1 MIIMRPF
8 VVGLSY
14 DKLTLFHMTVL
25 LLSFSLISSFRSI
38 PFSQPK
44 LYRHHHHS
52 HDSHHLY
59 HYHDMKSITCKIN
72 RLRQSIYSASIDD
85 ASYNNQSSSTILLSS
100 ITLSTLPLVSIDFN
114 STTSDALIP
123 SSTITPSTNTATT
136 SITTSSSSFKS
147 HHTLQHLLER
157 YITNLFPVWVLSFS
171 LLGFYQPGHNYYYY
185 ESIVY

>member
-1 MIIMRPF
+1 MIPF

-14 DKLTLFHMTVL
+14 DKLTMFHMTVL

-38 PFSQPK
+38 PFSQLK
-44 LYRHHHHS
+44 LYRHHHQS
-52 HDSHHLY
+52 HDSHHLF

-72 RLRQSIYSASIDD
+72 RLSQSIYSASIDD
-85 ASYNNQSSSTILLSS
+85 ASYNNQTSSTVLLSS

-123 SSTITPSTNTATT
+123 SSTITTSTNTATT
-136 SITTSSSSFKS
+136 SITTTSSNCY
-147 HHTLQHLLER
+147 TLQHLLER
-157 YITNLFPVWVLSFS
+157 YITNLFPAWVLSFS
-171 LLGFYQPGHNYYYY
+171 LLGFYRPGHNYYH

>member
-1 MIIMRPF
+1 MIIIIPF
-8 VVGLSY
+8 VVG
-14 DKLTLFHMTVL
+14 LFHMTVL

-147 HHTLQHLLER
+147 HTLQHLLER

-171 LLGFYQPGHNYYYY
+171 LLGFYQPGHNYYH